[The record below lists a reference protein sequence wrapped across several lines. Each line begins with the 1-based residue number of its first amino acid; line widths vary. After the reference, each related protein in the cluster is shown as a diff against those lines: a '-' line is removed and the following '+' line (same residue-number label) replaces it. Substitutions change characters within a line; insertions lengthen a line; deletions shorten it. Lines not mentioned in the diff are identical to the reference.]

1 MPPGGQQQP
10 HQQQQMQQPQLTP
23 QQVQQYQQQMQQ
35 HQLQKSAIQ
44 HQHELLRQHQ
54 SGPVRTRDLR
64 DEMPVTKA
72 KAIEEMSSYQ
82 VFRFE
87 EVPDDEEEYF
97 SGDDDKRESTRWVRV
112 ICVQV
117 VGMTKEQ
124 IAHEIR
130 KLNQQTINVL
140 EKKASLT
147 NAQQRHIEATLE
159 EQKRFFDSQTH
170 ETNLVQLDHN
180 LDHHLVHLR
189 VGKKKDRDS
198 HRSKYGRHD
207 KHDRHDKHE
216 KHRRHGSKSQTPGF
230 FDLLAGDQ
238 LQRRSRHGQ
247 HRSSHGHTK
256 DFKSRKVMEV
266 ERAYIMAYFKTSP
279 RPEVEPIKLYYEIQ
293 ASREAHREARE
304 KRALQPPPPPEP
316 AYQHDMSTAAP
327 FVQLAARSA
336 SRGRD
341 GRHNSRSRSRKPSR
355 GSPRGR
361 HSPGNSPKSN
371 KSSTFSH
378 SDDMSST
385 SSVSDGSSRSGSPHR
400 GRTRHPRKPLIRP
413 GGFHDHE
420 EARFFGVGPVQ
431 HRRHRF
437 DDFVGG
443 RPIESVAVDMEQIEQ
458 IKTSAYEQGRAAE
471 RADRRELVQDIALAA
486 AVMPKPWRHEHVAA
500 PLHVARRRT
509 LDEHMAALEM
519 EDSLDTDDGY
529 DVRYPVAPRAPPPR
543 RRGPPGG
550 FRRRGVEHVPRGDV
564 EAQLDVE
571 RRRREQNE
579 YLSRRSS
586 QGGGVYGQPRARSY
600 ERTSLSSDDG
610 VGSPDFVDLGNQ
622 FGIRRYD

>member
-1 MPPGGQQQP
+1 MQQMPPPQPTPQQIQQ
-10 HQQQQMQQPQLTP
+10 HQQQMQQYH
-23 QQVQQYQQQMQQ
+23 QQR
-35 HQLQKSAIQ
+35 SAIL
-44 HQHELLRQHQ
+44 HQNELLRQHH

-72 KAIEEMSSYQ
+72 KAIEETSQYQ

-87 EVPDDEEEYF
+87 EAPDDEDEYF
-97 SGDDDKRESTRWVRV
+97 SGDADKREPTRWVRV
-112 ICVQV
+112 NCVQV

-124 IAHEIR
+124 IANEIR

-147 NAQQRHIEATLE
+147 NAQQRHIEVALE
-159 EQKRFFDSQTH
+159 EQKRFFDSPTH

-180 LDHHLVHLR
+180 LDRHLVHLR
-189 VGKKKDRDS
+189 IGKKKDRDS
-198 HRSKYGRHD
+198 HRSDRDPRRSKYSKYG
-207 KHDRHDKHE
+207 KHH
-216 KHRRHGSKSQTPGF
+216 RHGSKSQPTGF

-238 LQRRSRHGQ
+238 LQKRSKHGRHG
-247 HRSSHGHTK
+247 SSHGHPK
-256 DFKSRKVMEV
+256 DFKSKKVMEV

-279 RPEVEPIKLYYEIQ
+279 RPEVEPIKLYYEMQ
-293 ASREAHREARE
+293 AHREAQREARE

-316 AYQHDMSTAAP
+316 AHQHDMMPTAQ
-327 FVQLAARSA
+327 FVQLATRSR
-336 SRGRD
+336 SRGND
-341 GRHNSRSRSRKPSR
+341 GGHNSRSRSRKPSR

-361 HSPGNSPKSN
+361 HSPGNSPRSN
-371 KSSTFSH
+371 KSSTFSQ

-385 SSVSDGSSRSGSPHR
+385 SSVSDGSRGGSPHR
-400 GRTRHPRKPLIRP
+400 GRARHPRKPLIRP

-420 EARFFGVGPVQ
+420 EARFFGVGPPQ

-437 DDFVGG
+437 DDFAGG

-458 IKTSAYEQGRAAE
+458 IKTSAFEQGRAAE

-486 AVMPKPWRHEHVAA
+486 AVMPKPWRHEHGGA

-509 LDEHMAALEM
+509 LDERMGALEID
-519 EDSLDTDDGY
+519 DSLDTEDEY
-529 DVRYPVAPRAPPPR
+529 DVRYPVAFRVPPPR

-550 FRRRGVEHVPRGDV
+550 FRGRGVEHVPRGDV
-564 EAQLDVE
+564 EAELDVE
-571 RRRREQNE
+571 RRRREQND
-579 YLSRRSS
+579 YLARRPN

-600 ERTSLSSDDG
+600 ERPSLSSEDG
-610 VGSPDFVDLGNQ
+610 VGSPDFVDLGNR
-622 FGIRRYD
+622 FARRYE